1 VSDAAPPDNNIPRG
15 ALIVVAVGLVA
26 CVLAALLSSDPAE
39 GSATEVAWV
48 EEAPMPDSKAV
59 ALVDDSG
66 KMRLEDGLFKA
77 SGTNVSGYELYRVS
91 TVLRIDA
98 GSRVGSARIAC
109 SMVAPGETEVAQTPG
124 SRASYP
130 RSSEKLYQQ
139 EIPEVVLADFSSKG
153 AELAVLD
160 FTDLFQNGFST
171 ERGIKLEWPE
181 YTDGEEG
188 WQWFLPPGPP
198 KEDLV
203 LPFASVWK
211 TTTIPSA
218 KVACTVTTEAGE
230 TTVSTAGGL
239 DRRSA
244 AIDEEEDED
253 EEDE

>member
-1 VSDAAPPDNNIPRG
+1 MSDQAPPDNNIPRG
-15 ALIVVAVGLVA
+15 ALIVVAVGLLA
-26 CVLAALLSSDPAE
+26 CVLAALLASDPAA
-39 GSATEVAWV
+39 GTATDVAWV
-48 EEAPMPDSKAV
+48 EEAPMADSKPV
-59 ALVDDSG
+59 ALPDGSG

-91 TVLRIDA
+91 TILRIDA
-98 GSRVGSARIAC
+98 GSRVGSGRIAC
-109 SMVAPGETEVAQTPG
+109 AMNAPEETEVAQTPG

-160 FTDLFQNGFST
+160 FTDLFQSGFST
-171 ERGIKLEWPE
+171 LRGVKLEWPE
-181 YTDGEEG
+181 YVDGEEG

-198 KEDLV
+198 KQDLV

-211 TTTIPSA
+211 TTTIPSIE
-218 KVACTVTTEAGE
+218 VACTVTTQAGE
-230 TTVSTAGGL
+230 ATVRTEGAL

-244 AIDEEEDED
+244 PIDEEEDED